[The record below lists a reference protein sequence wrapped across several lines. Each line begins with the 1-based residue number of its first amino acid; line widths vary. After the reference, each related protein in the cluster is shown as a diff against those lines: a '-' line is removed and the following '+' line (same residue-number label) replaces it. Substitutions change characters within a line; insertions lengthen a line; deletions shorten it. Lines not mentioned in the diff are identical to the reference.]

1 MVKTKSKTK
10 AKSKTKPKVKVISVR
25 KPMKREA
32 VKPVAKKS
40 DEGAFMQLISKI
52 DRQLGI
58 YAFAIGVSAALIF
71 AFINMNALPKE
82 SATFLIVVGL
92 IIGLLNITRK
102 ERKLFLIAT
111 IALIVTNSANIGI
124 ISLWNIGSFLQ
135 AFIWNLTYL
144 FAPAAVIIALEL
156 IYSVAK
162 DR

>member
-10 AKSKTKPKVKVISVR
+10 AKSKTKPGVKVISVR
-25 KPMKREA
+25 KPMKKKA
-32 VKPVAKKS
+32 AKPVAKKS
-40 DEGAFMQLISKI
+40 DEGIFMQFISKI

-58 YAFAIGVSAALIF
+58 YAFAIGVCAALIF
-71 AFINMNALPKE
+71 AFVNMNALPKE
-82 SATFLIVVGL
+82 SAIFLIVVGL
-92 IIGLLNITRK
+92 IIGLLNITKK
-102 ERKLFLIAT
+102 ERYVFLVAA

-124 ISLWNIGSFLQ
+124 ISLWKIGPFLQ

-144 FAPAAVIIALEL
+144 FAPAAVIIALVS